1 MRIAPVHVATGFTT
15 AAIVAGLI
23 LVLVHMLTAIL
34 TAAYAPVQLP
44 SARGETQRIIQQIH
58 ADIDS
63 MLARCDR
70 IQADLA
76 RSRELIASLPDR

>member
-23 LVLVHMLTAIL
+23 LVHMLTAIL